1 MPPIVKP
8 PSVRIGGVH
17 GLPPK
22 VQRRPRKSKPGGT
35 APVHDCCDNPDPQ
48 DEDGIKICKNCF
60 TELQNVNITA
70 EVTFEDQA
78 GGRSTVQG
86 GLVGENARFSK
97 TLGAGAYRRIGGGE
111 RNSMVEIENA
121 GRRALASLAAPLKVP
136 DNITQQAASV
146 WSLAALNNFMAGRR
160 TDEVA
165 AACMWAACRRQKEN
179 DVLLMDMA
187 EILRI
192 NVFRLGE
199 VYKDLCEKLFLE
211 GKPVGYQHFIEMEP
225 LIKKYCQKLQFGDKT
240 NQVGYDALRIMKRMN
255 RDWIVSGRHPA
266 GLCGA
271 CIILAARMNNFQR
284 SVREV
289 VYVSKVAD
297 GTIAKRV
304 EEFRRTKSAALTVEQ
319 FREFGNRMLFQHDP
333 PSLLEAEARGQK
345 QQKRRAA
352 REAHIQQS
360 QARQHSVISI
370 ADDES
375 DVSSR
380 FSSVGLATPPPTQ
393 LSGAE
398 STNVDSQDSYAPPM
412 AQMTTAMT
420 NDVAA
425 SDAPNRKRLHDN
437 SDAADDNNTS
447 ADDRS
452 KRTRKSPSAPANAAS
467 RSGAR
472 TYPDQEPRFDAEGF
486 AIPALPIDPELLGDD
501 LAGVVPTKKTRGRPR
516 KNAKQEPKAPLV
528 VELSEEELADENYLE
543 EQINQMLEDGQVED
557 AQNEVISIKEQERI
571 EAEANRAKVVAA
583 EQQRLDAAKAQQ
595 RREEQGF
602 SMGDAPRGE
611 EVTAAELEEEF
622 KDDIEVENCLLN
634 PHEIMTKER
643 IWVTHNEDWLRKQAE
658 REMLQSVA
666 NATGVP
672 NKGKRSAAA
681 KKKRSKIGD
690 RSVLADHDTP
700 IESPA
705 DAAKAMLDRR
715 APQKSQHV
723 DFSALQRIY
732 GRTSQTPSRD
742 AGSGDASPTNDFDPR
757 AGRETSEG
765 AGHGKEADPPHDRNR
780 SRDDDGPEQRDDD
793 QISEAPA
800 DDADDQD
807 DGAWNNAN
815 DEDEDVEDEDPE
827 EADYRTALQA
837 SGNFEEDEF
846 GIVDNTHNYDDEYD
860 EYE

>member
-1 MPPIVKP
+1 MPPIVRP

-22 VQRRPRKSKPGGT
+22 VQRRPRNPKPGGA
-35 APVHDCCDNPDPQ
+35 APPPKCCENPDPQ
-48 DEDGIKICKNCF
+48 DEDGVKICKNCF

-121 GRRALASLAAPLKVP
+121 GRRALASLAAPLKIP

-211 GKPVGYQHFIEMEP
+211 GKPVGYQHFVEMEP

-240 NQVGYDALRIMKRMN
+240 NQVGYDALRIMRRMN

-333 PSLLEAEARGQK
+333 PSLHEAEAREQK
-345 QQKRRAA
+345 RQKRRAA
-352 REAHIQQS
+352 RAAYVQEN
-360 QARQHSVISI
+360 QARQQSVISI

-393 LSGAE
+393 PA
-398 STNVDSQDSYAPPM
+398 QDPFAAPV
-412 AQMTTAMT
+412 AQMTSTADDEDSA
-420 NDVAA
+420 NVA
-425 SDAPNRKRLHDN
+425 SRKRSHKGDVMN
-437 SDAADDNNTS
+437 DSDHT

-452 KRTRKSPSAPANAAS
+452 KRPRTSPSPSSERAHV
-467 RSGAR
+467 
-472 TYPDQEPRFDAEGF
+472 PDGVGPSQEPRFDADGF
-486 AIPALPIDPELLGDD
+486 AIPALPIDPKLLGDG
-501 LAGVVPTKKTRGRPR
+501 LADVVPTRRPRGRP
-516 KNAKQEPKAPLV
+516 KKATKEKSIAPLV
-528 VELSEEELADENYLE
+528 VEISEEELADENYLE
-543 EQINQMLEDGQVED
+543 EQISQMLEDGQIED

-571 EAEANRAKVVAA
+571 EAEADRARVIAA
-583 EQQRLDAAKAQQ
+583 EQQKIDAAKAQQ

-602 SMGDAPRGE
+602 SLGDAPRGE

-622 KDDIEVENCLLN
+622 KDDIEVGNCLLS
-634 PHEIMTKER
+634 PHEIRTKER

-658 REMLQSVA
+658 KEMLQSVA
-666 NATGVP
+666 KATGMP
-672 NKGKRSAAA
+672 SKGKRSAAA

-690 RSVLADHDTP
+690 RSVLADHETP

-742 AGSGDASPTNDFDPR
+742 AESGDASPVDEQNSRERSESVDFDGQ
-757 AGRETSEG
+757 ANAT
-765 AGHGKEADPPHDRNR
+765 DDRNQNR
-780 SRDDDGPEQRDDD
+780 RENQSERRDDNEGSPAAGDGADEQ
-793 QISEAPA
+793 
-800 DDADDQD
+800 DDAAWDNAQD
-807 DGAWNNAN
+807 
-815 DEDEDVEDEDPE
+815 DEDEDEDIEDEDPE
-827 EADYRTALQA
+827 EADYRTALQL
-837 SGNFEEDEF
+837 GLEEDEF
-846 GIVDNTHNYDDEYD
+846 GVVDNRSHDEDDYD